1 MPTNK
6 VVLRTVEQFMSD
18 YVPIYQPLY
27 PLFLSKSQ
35 KYDALAAKRDFRRVQ
50 TVGDIRAKH
59 ITPKDTE
66 MRQVSIMEG
75 KKTFKAYFLA
85 NQFTISDFQDQQG
98 VEEVVAQVLDEHQIQ
113 ADELFLLGEGT
124 SDSTMI
130 NNGLFWSGD
139 ANYTLETSTEVKKDG
154 NDNYL
159 ADFHTKVMVTAQK
172 ANQVAGR
179 KVIVFYGSN
188 ILPLFNGVFPT
199 AVVPFKTTLQ
209 AVLGSDYTL
218 KAMPEACTP
227 SSSHGWL
234 IANLDQTKTHYT
246 VLPQLLDRGVND
258 EKMYAWFNFRMGS
271 MMLEVLANNAVIRQ
285 PATLQA

>member
-6 VVLRTVEQFMSD
+6 VALRTVEEFMTD
-18 YVPIYQPLY
+18 YVPVYQPLY
-27 PLFLSKSQ
+27 PLFLGKSQ
-35 KYDALAAKRDFRRVQ
+35 QYDSKVAKREFRRVN

-85 NQFTISDFQDQQG
+85 NQFTLSDFQDNQG

-113 ADELFLLGEGT
+113 ADEMLLLGEGT

-139 ANYTLETSTEVKKDG
+139 TNYTLESSTEIQKDA

-172 ANQVAGR
+172 ANQIAGR
-179 KVIVFYGSN
+179 KVIVFYGST
-188 ILPLFNGVFPT
+188 ILPLFNSLYPT
-199 AVVPFKTTLQ
+199 AVRAFKSTLQ
-209 AVLGSDYTL
+209 EVLGAEYSL
-218 KAMPEACTP
+218 VAMPEASTP
-227 SSSHGWL
+227 ATSYGWL
-234 IANLDQTKTHYT
+234 VANLDQTKLHYT
-246 VLPQLLDRGVND
+246 VLPQLLDRGINN
-258 EKMYAWFNFRMGS
+258 EKMYAWFNFLMGS
-271 MMLEVLANNAVIRQ
+271 CMLEVLVKNAIIRQ
-285 PATLQA
+285 PATLEA